1 MSPERNNDHGQPWG
15 APPASTPESRIRRL
29 YGALQGIHSSWE
41 DPSARGT
48 REGAAHLRLAQR
60 LLHARPLH
68 IVLNSPPAC
77 PLEEYVA
84 THKGKEMI
92 AAIVTLQYLHQTT
105 RVGQEEYRRLWP
117 FDDSLWTCL
126 LRWSDYLLPLE
137 RYRVLKTLAKVKS
150 AKVTPVLLTA
160 VIGIIECIAALPDA
174 DAQAYFLSESNSA
187 LHTLVCLWVHW
198 NKVITAYNVTVGTV
212 TECMITLA
220 AAWQVFDQNVATSLI
235 GTQIM
240 RIAGG
245 GDRGVFRLCAA
256 HLRILSMGAMYM
268 GVLFHSLD
276 IGPRTIPSPFV
287 STVFD
292 VLNDFLDAEPG
303 NHDVWVQIFML
314 LYTVCSHSDQ
324 ALVLAIKH
332 GLFPLTVRVRQLCAH
347 CSQASAA
354 LGDDPQMANGITG
367 ALVWLIAR
375 TLYLPRAVR
384 YFREAKTK
392 YTSRISNIPLRKDEQ
407 NLVDLAERRH
417 ELLAR
422 AEREWSSVAKCC
434 NPGRA
439 HWTTKGDN
447 DHKERCLHSGMQS
460 CRPTLDG
467 LRTKDVHFLVVIG
480 RAYVE
485 ANYANILSRF
495 CNRASPCTIIAF
507 TLSLKGAEQEVSRFM
522 DDGGITKRDACPY
535 PTMLISLHYHQT
547 DGQHSRMLVLHPR
560 VTGWRRE
567 SEMIFNLINTGPYDP
582 PAS

>member
-15 APPASTPESRIRRL
+15 ASPASTPETRIRRL

-48 REGAAHLRLAQR
+48 REGAAHLRLTQR

-68 IVLNSPPAC
+68 IVLDSPPAC
-77 PLEEYVA
+77 PFEEYVA

-105 RVGQEEYRRLWP
+105 RVGQEEHRRLWP

-137 RYRVLKTLAKVKS
+137 SDRVLKTLAKVKS

-256 HLRILSMGAMYM
+256 HLRILSMGVTYTGQRDALRGQAMYM

-354 LGDDPQMANGITG
+354 LGDDPQMANGIT
-367 ALVWLIAR
+367 W
-375 TLYLPRAVR
+375 
-384 YFREAKTK
+384 FR
-392 YTSRISNIPLRKDEQ
+392 
-407 NLVDLAERRH
+407 
-417 ELLAR
+417 
-422 AEREWSSVAKCC
+422 
-434 NPGRA
+434 
-439 HWTTKGDN
+439 
-447 DHKERCLHSGMQS
+447 
-460 CRPTLDG
+460 
-467 LRTKDVHFLVVIG
+467 
-480 RAYVE
+480 
-485 ANYANILSRF
+485 
-495 CNRASPCTIIAF
+495 NRASPCTIIAF

-535 PTMLISLHYHQT
+535 PTILISLHYHQT

-567 SEMIFNLINTGPYDP
+567 SEMIFNLINTGSYDP